1 MEKENGKRQ
10 SQIQETPRVSSVQR
24 DPRRRSRRPPMAES
38 LQNRGERGL
47 KMEAGGPYSYTRPF
61 SQWSS
66 IQLHARTK
74 GTEVSEMEED
84 PSSGGPL
91 WKWAGKRICR
101 LDRA

>member
-1 MEKENGKRQ
+1 
-10 SQIQETPRVSSVQR
+10 
-24 DPRRRSRRPPMAES
+24 MAES

-47 KMEAGGPYSYTRPF
+47 KMEGGGPYSYTRPF

-66 IQLHARTK
+66 IQLLARTE

-84 PSSGGPL
+84 PAWGGAGFPWKRAGLL

-101 LDRA
+101 LDGA